1 MMQRVRYGVLGVAK
15 IATEKVIPAM
25 SSGEYSEVVA
35 IASRDYHKAVAAA
48 RALGLP
54 KAYGSYRELLAD
66 PDIDAIY
73 NPLPNHLHKEWT
85 IAAAESGKHVL
96 CEKPI
101 GMSAVEAEAILA
113 ARDRTG
119 VKIEEAFMVCSHPQ
133 WLKAVEL
140 CRSGRLG
147 EVRSFMGYFSYFNDD
162 PKNIRNL
169 AEMGGGGLMDI
180 SRTPRRS
187 LASVAKSPTL
197 PAWTRK
203 LGRRPLSKSPTAAC
217 QKSSLAPFP
226 KDAAVMPRRRSTPIG
241 NNRSR

>member
-35 IASRDYHKAVAAA
+35 IASRDYHKVEAAA

-96 CEKPI
+96 CESPLACRRSRRKRSLLP
-101 GMSAVEAEAILA
+101 AI
-113 ARDRTG
+113 ARESRS
-119 VKIEEAFMVCSHPQ
+119 KKLSWCARI
-133 WLKAVEL
+133 
-140 CRSGRLG
+140 RSG
-147 EVRSFMGYFSYFNDD
+147 
-162 PKNIRNL
+162 
-169 AEMGGGGLMDI
+169 
-180 SRTPRRS
+180 
-187 LASVAKSPTL
+187 
-197 PAWTRK
+197 
-203 LGRRPLSKSPTAAC
+203 
-217 QKSSLAPFP
+217 
-226 KDAAVMPRRRSTPIG
+226 
-241 NNRSR
+241 